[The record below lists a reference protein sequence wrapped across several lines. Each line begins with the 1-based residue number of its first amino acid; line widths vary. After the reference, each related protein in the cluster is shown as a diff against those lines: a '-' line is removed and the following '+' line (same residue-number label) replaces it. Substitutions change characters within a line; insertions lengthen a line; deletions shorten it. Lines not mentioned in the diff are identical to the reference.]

1 MLDLFYEQNL
11 TEVSTDIFHTR
22 FLNEEL
28 SDTIL
33 TLLKKENAWERG
45 VYDRRYSTHDT
56 KLSSHFP
63 TVYHLIKEQIEN
75 IVLRSMYDIWSFNSN
90 IEADSIFAVKYSK
103 DTQLSLKEH
112 VDESYISGSIKLN
125 TDYEGG
131 ILKFPRQNFTNENIP
146 IGDLIIWPSQITH
159 PHLSTKVTKGE
170 KYSITIWTDSQK

>member
-11 TEVSTDIFHTR
+11 TEVSTDIFHTK
-22 FLNEEL
+22 FLNEEFAN
-28 SDTIL
+28 
-33 TLLKKENAWERG
+33 TLLRLVKEKNLWKKG

-56 KLSSHFP
+56 KLKDPFP
-63 TVYHLIKEQIEN
+63 TVHSLIKEQFEN
-75 IVLRSMYDIWSFNSN
+75 IVLRGMYNIWSFNSA
-90 IEADSIFAVKYSK
+90 IEADDIFAVKYSK
-103 DTQLSLKEH
+103 DTQLDLKEH

-131 ILKFPRQNFTNENIP
+131 VLKFPRQSFTNEGIP